1 MTNKIKEYSKKIN
14 YDLWVDAYSPPP
26 VYEAVNQKETE
37 KEKFDP
43 DIHGGGVES
52 FGTYTPPPPPN
63 KVKWNLESEG

>member
-43 DIHGGGVES
+43 D
-52 FGTYTPPPPPN
+52 TPPPPPN